1 MKESKQGAPG
11 SVRLFAS
18 AGKGPAGVMNSL
30 PRARTRVVGLGSS
43 PTEILKESLC
53 SRTTGARTRVC
64 DGGADAPADVIEAVL
79 GRLPERDKAFA
90 RAVLDGKRW
99 REMGIGKRGFNKRLA
114 KICSRLG
121 SHLPAKPSLKT

>member
-1 MKESKQGAPG
+1 MHTP
-11 SVRLFAS
+11 
-18 AGKGPAGVMNSL
+18 

-43 PTEILKESLC
+43 PTEILKESLLDLP
-53 SRTTGARTRVC
+53 RTRVC

-79 GRLPERDKAFA
+79 GWLPERDRAFA

-121 SHLPAKPSLKT
+121 SHPPAKPSLKA

>member
-1 MKESKQGAPG
+1 MEGKKGAAC
-11 SVRLFAS
+11 SQAAS
-18 AGKGPAGVMNSL
+18 NVMHSP
-30 PRARTRVVGLGSS
+30 PRARTRVVCPPCSH
-43 PTEILKESLC
+43 TEILKESLC

-64 DGGADAPADVIEAVL
+64 DGGADAPADAIEAVL
-79 GRLPERDKAFA
+79 GRLPERDRAFA

>member
-1 MKESKQGAPG
+1 MKRKKGAAC
-11 SVRLFAS
+11 SQAAS
-18 AGKGPAGVMNSL
+18 NVMHSL
-30 PRARTRVVGLGSS
+30 PRARTRVVGQPCS

-53 SRTTGARTRVC
+53 SPTTGARTRVC

-79 GRLPERDKAFA
+79 GRLPERDRAFA